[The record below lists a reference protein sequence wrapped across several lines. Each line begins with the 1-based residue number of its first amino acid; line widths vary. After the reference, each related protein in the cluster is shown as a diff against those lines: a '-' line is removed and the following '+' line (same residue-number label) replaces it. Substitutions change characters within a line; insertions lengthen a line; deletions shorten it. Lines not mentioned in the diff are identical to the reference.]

1 MYDKVV
7 SMACFIR
14 PRIPKSNHITSDC
27 SPSLSLSDSPGPL
40 TVLTACKFMSLL
52 KKTLNECH
60 AFFYR
65 IPTRLGPGPQQL
77 IRHVKELVQLIVV
90 VVVVIWGLLTVLGIK
105 MVTPEPD
112 QREQQTHLKML
123 KLINCAANADRGKEQ
138 GQDQGQGRGHSQS
151 QQRFSLG

>member
-1 MYDKVV
+1 MYDKVKSQWRV
-7 SMACFIR
+7 LSVPEF
-14 PRIPKSNHITSDC
+14 PKAITSHRIAV
-27 SPSLSLSDSPGPL
+27 PLSASVSESPGPL

-90 VVVVIWGLLTVLGIK
+90 VGVVIGDCELCWA
-105 MVTPEPD
+105 
-112 QREQQTHLKML
+112 LKW
-123 KLINCAANADRGKEQ
+123 
-138 GQDQGQGRGHSQS
+138 
-151 QQRFSLG
+151 